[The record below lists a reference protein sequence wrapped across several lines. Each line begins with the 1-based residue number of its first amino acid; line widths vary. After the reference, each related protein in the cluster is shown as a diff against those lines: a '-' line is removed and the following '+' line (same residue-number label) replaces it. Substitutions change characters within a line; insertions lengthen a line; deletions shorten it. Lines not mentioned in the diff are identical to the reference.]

1 MPGLVNIGISQLP
14 VPALA
19 LCGTAVLGLVGSA
32 RCHRVCP
39 VKGLRTGCHH
49 LLLETK
55 PLKSKGDGWLLC
67 QAVLHDSDLMAGE
80 LQL

>member
-1 MPGLVNIGISQLP
+1 MGGDKGCVSGLVNIVISQLP

-19 LCGTAVLGLVGSA
+19 LSGTAVLGLVGSA

-39 VKGLRTGCHH
+39 VKGLRTVCHH

-55 PLKSKGDGWLLC
+55 PIKSKGVDGCCARLC
-67 QAVLHDSDLMAGE
+67 FMIVI
-80 LQL
+80 